1 LEFTNLNYNNKN
13 INLKFLMYQ
22 KINIFILISLFKITD
37 KLNIYILINN
47 KKFSLL
53 AHEKKKA

>member
-1 LEFTNLNYNNKN
+1 
-13 INLKFLMYQ
+13 MYQ